1 MQEGNERASLAA
13 VAERSPRPRPTQT
26 RSSWRHSIWFIVLI
40 AFLLRLAVITI
51 GHTYQITP
59 RRDHFQYG
67 WEMGRLAR
75 SIAIGQGFS
84 SPTDVPSGPS
94 AWAPPLYPYLLAE
107 VFKLFGV
114 YSALSAWVILTFN
127 SVFSVLTCLTL
138 YRIGERVY
146 GAAVGRAAAWTWALF
161 PYAIYWP
168 TRVVWETSLTAFLL
182 SLALLFTLRMAEDLQ
197 DGGADTHPHRAWIL
211 FGFLWGL
218 IAVTNTAVISMMPFC
233 LLWLLYRSSWRVQLT
248 GAAMC
253 VLAAFLVMSPWLI
266 RNYSVFGKFIFI
278 RDNLPLEMHM
288 ANNERS
294 AGLWT
299 RAEHPGNDPESMRT
313 FQELGEI
320 RFMEEKQQEVRQF
333 IREHPGTFLLYSL
346 ERAGYFW
353 VGPPQLNIIGGYD
366 LRIARHIAFLI
377 PAVFGFV
384 GLWLTI
390 RNHKTGAFLFACF
403 LLIYPIPYYMVQP
416 FPRYKHPIEPE
427 MILLAVYVFWEAR
440 RVQLSWPVFH
450 KHA

>member
-1 MQEGNERASLAA
+1 MCLADQA
-13 VAERSPRPRPTQT
+13 PG
-26 RSSWRHSIWFIVLI
+26 RHRYIRICW
-40 AFLLRLAVITI
+40 
-51 GHTYQITP
+51 P
-59 RRDHFQYG
+59 
-67 WEMGRLAR
+67 
-75 SIAIGQGFS
+75 
-84 SPTDVPSGPS
+84 
-94 AWAPPLYPYLLAE
+94 APPLYPYLLAE

-390 RNHKTGAFLFACF
+390 RNRKTGAFLFACF

>member
-1 MQEGNERASLAA
+1 
-13 VAERSPRPRPTQT
+13 
-26 RSSWRHSIWFIVLI
+26 
-40 AFLLRLAVITI
+40 
-51 GHTYQITP
+51 
-59 RRDHFQYG
+59 
-67 WEMGRLAR
+67 
-75 SIAIGQGFS
+75 
-84 SPTDVPSGPS
+84 
-94 AWAPPLYPYLLAE
+94 
-107 VFKLFGV
+107 
-114 YSALSAWVILTFN
+114 
-127 SVFSVLTCLTL
+127 
-138 YRIGERVY
+138 
-146 GAAVGRAAAWTWALF
+146 
-161 PYAIYWP
+161 
-168 TRVVWETSLTAFLL
+168 
-182 SLALLFTLRMAEDLQ
+182 
-197 DGGADTHPHRAWIL
+197 
-211 FGFLWGL
+211 
-218 IAVTNTAVISMMPFC
+218 MMPFC
-233 LLWLLYRSSWRVQLT
+233 LLWLLYRTSWRSQFM

-253 VLAAFLVMSPWLI
+253 VLATFFVMSPWLI
-266 RNYSVFGKFIFI
+266 RNHSIFGKFVFI